1 MKRVA
6 PIAPETS
13 PTSGFV
19 DDSPLEGDGFEL
31 SVPGERAY
39 GFEAVG
45 TIGFV

>member
-1 MKRVA
+1 VA
-6 PIAPETS
+6 RYAALIGIKFAH
-13 PTSGFV
+13 
-19 DDSPLEGDGFEL
+19 DSLLEGDGFEL

>member
-1 MKRVA
+1 MCPGTEFA
-6 PIAPETS
+6 P
-13 PTSGFV
+13 
-19 DDSPLEGDGFEL
+19 DSPQEGDGFEL